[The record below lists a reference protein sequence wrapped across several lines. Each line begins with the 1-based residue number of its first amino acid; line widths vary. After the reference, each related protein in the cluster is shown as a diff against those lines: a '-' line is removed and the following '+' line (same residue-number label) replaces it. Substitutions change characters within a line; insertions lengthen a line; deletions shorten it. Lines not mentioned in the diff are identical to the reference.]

1 MPRQGANTFD
11 HAAIVKLAKE
21 GYVAREIAAE
31 LGCSKSLAENV
42 VKGARDAGEAI
53 PRARRSTRDP
63 NPAPALKPKP
73 KPKPTGRR
81 VEGAPRSPMEND
93 GMYLPVPKITDDEAR
108 TVRNDLKRR
117 GLDDLIA
124 MLGVGQAVAS

>member
-1 MPRQGANTFD
+1 MPRQGVHTFD

-53 PRARRSTRDP
+53 PRARRSTRDL
-63 NPAPALKPKP
+63 NPAPAPKP
-73 KPKPTGRR
+73 KPQPTGRR

-108 TVRNDLKRR
+108 TVRDDLKRR
-117 GLDDLIA
+117 GLDELIA

>member
-53 PRARRSTRDP
+53 PRARRSTHDP
-63 NPAPALKPKP
+63 KPAPEPKP
-73 KPKPTGRR
+73 KTVQPIGRR
-81 VEGAPRSPMEND
+81 LERGPRSPMEED
-93 GMYLPVPKITDDEAR
+93 GMYAPPPKITDDEAR

-117 GLDDLIA
+117 GLVALIA
-124 MLGVGQAVAS
+124 MLGISEAVAS